1 MNKKEMLREIYY
13 ETKTMNRNIQRLVN
27 IGLIGILGRSAKEA
41 KDSGDLTR
49 KNLIKAGLIL
59 AAVIQVLLMLGDIL
73 DYRKK
78 RIEAQLEEIP
88 KDKMMNGIK

>member
-41 KDSGDLTR
+41 KDSGDSTR
-49 KNLIKAGLIL
+49 NNLIKAGLIL

-78 RIEAQLEEIP
+78 RIEAQLEEI
-88 KDKMMNGIK
+88 